1 MRFFRVFKTDFEV
14 DESNEDFTR
23 SDPTS
28 RSGRPRSS
36 HPRSDEEEEE
46 EEEAMAGSSS
56 RSRSVSPLRVPL
68 IDVDPEAVRVA
79 LKKFA
84 NRLATTEREKVNK

>member
-1 MRFFRVFKTDFEV
+1 
-14 DESNEDFTR
+14 
-23 SDPTS
+23 
-28 RSGRPRSS
+28 
-36 HPRSDEEEEE
+36 
-46 EEEAMAGSSS
+46 MAGSYS

-68 IDVDPEAVRVA
+68 VDVDPEAVRVA